1 MFKLDLIHLGQRFK
15 GCSSIFFGSRRVLF
29 KLLVLRRLRSSSD
42 KKGKNECSYISML
55 ERFGMIAYKYCY
67 IVDQIH
73 HLKKLHLHNNS

>member
-1 MFKLDLIHLGQRFK
+1 
-15 GCSSIFFGSRRVLF
+15 
-29 KLLVLRRLRSSSD
+29 VLRRLRSSSD

-73 HLKKLHLHNNS
+73 HLKKIAST